1 MPVQFLYE
9 KIASVVEFGVRK
21 DIPSFI
27 TDNLSPNIK
36 LRDYQKD
43 AFEYTLI
50 YLEGSMPR
58 PKPTHV
64 LYHMATGSGKTVIMA
79 MNILYYYNLGY
90 RNFIFF
96 TNQTNI
102 VSKTRINFL
111 DRSSSKY
118 LFNDVIQI
126 AGNTIKV
133 KEVSNFQY
141 SDKDAINICFNTVQG
156 IHSSLGIIKE
166 NSLTLED
173 FQNEK
178 VVLIA
183 DEAHHLNSTTSKD
196 KEINEDN
203 KTWEDTIT
211 SILYANPDNVLLE
224 YTATCD
230 IKDPNVLSK
239 YLNKMIF
246 NFSLKEFREAG
257 YTKEFANMQTNTDLW
272 TRTIQAL
279 IMSEY
284 RKLKFEEKGE
294 DIQPVVLL
302 KSKTIKDSNE
312 FYEKFYH
319 NLKTLN
325 GSFLEQIRLNNTD
338 NYLFVNAFNYFKKVG
353 VSNNDLSELIKIDFS
368 VDNSVNMNDWN
379 DSNEQIV
386 NNLDEK
392 GNRYR
397 LIFIVD
403 KLTEGWDVLSLFDI
417 VRLYETRQGGP
428 KGRPSNYTISEA
440 QLIGRGARYCPF
452 KFEEEQVPEKRK
464 YSNYLDENAIC
475 ETLLYH
481 CMQEAKY
488 ISELKLALKQTGLLP
503 DDEPIRVDYKIKND
517 FKKTQAYLE
526 GYVFINERV
535 EVSRDTVHSLPY
547 NIANQT
553 ILFNCSASAVTG
565 MLMNDDVSETSG
577 REKEIQNLKL
587 KEIWYPIV
595 FKAFRCYHS
604 TLSFDKVKKQFPHLS
619 TIEEFLTSDNY
630 LGNINIGF
638 NKDKGV
644 ELKNDDLLE
653 GCKKAFQAISDYITK
668 IEITFKGTD
677 KFTGKPISKAFA
689 DRTRNYTKEKGD
701 ESWGNGVSQ
710 ASSLVDER
718 YRIDLIDK
726 DWYVYNDNCGTSEE
740 KKFVKYF
747 STIVDKLKK
756 EYEQVYLIRN
766 ELEIAIYDFDT
777 GDKFEPDFVLLLR
790 KKKKDEKFMSV
801 NLFIEPK
808 GEHLLEHDAWK
819 NKFMLEL
826 HDKGIP
832 TTTYVEDDE
841 YLIWGTPLYNENATK
856 QLFVEYTDKVFE
868 EIKKL

>member
-1 MPVQFLYE
+1 MAFLYE
-9 KIASVVEFGVRK
+9 KIKSLKEFGTSK
-21 DIPSFI
+21 EIPSFI
-27 TDNLSPNIK
+27 TDNLSSKIS

-43 AFEYTLI
+43 AIEYTLL
-50 YLEGSMPR
+50 YLDSPIS
-58 PKPTHV
+58 KSKQTHI

-79 MNILYYYNLGY
+79 MNILYYYKLGY

-111 DRSSSKY
+111 DKSSSKY
-118 LFNDVIQI
+118 LFADTLQI
-126 AGNTIKV
+126 DGKEIKI

-141 SDKDAINICFNTVQG
+141 YDHDAINICFNTVQG
-156 IHSSLGIIKE
+156 IHSSLGLIKE
-166 NSLTLED
+166 NSLTIED

-196 KEINEDN
+196 KDINEEN
-203 KTWEDTIT
+203 KTWEDTIN
-211 SILYANPDNVLLE
+211 SILYANKDNVLLE

-230 IKDPNVLSK
+230 VKDPNVLAK
-239 YLNKMIF
+239 YLDKMIF
-246 NFSLKEFREAG
+246 NFNLKEFREAG
-257 YTKEFANMQTNTDLW
+257 YTKEFANMQTNTDMW
-272 TRTIQAL
+272 TRTVQAL
-279 IMSEY
+279 IMSEH
-284 RKLKFEEKGE
+284 RKVRFEEKGI
-294 DIQPVVLL
+294 DIKPVVLL
-302 KSKTIKDSNE
+302 KSKTIKESNSFYDE
-312 FYEKFYH
+312 FYHK
-319 NLKTLN
+319 LKYLDGT
-325 GSFLEQIRLNNTD
+325 FLEQIRINNLE
-338 NYLFVNAFNYFKKVG
+338 NYLFVNAFAYFKKIG
-353 VSNNDLSELIKIDFS
+353 VSNNDLAELIKIDFS
-368 VDNSVNMNDWN
+368 QDNSVNMNDW
-379 DSNEQIV
+379 DDKNEEIV

-452 KFEEEQVPEKRK
+452 KFSDEQPAEKRK

-488 ISELKLALKQTGLLP
+488 ISELKLALKQTGLIP
-503 DDEPIRVDYKIKND
+503 DDEPIRVEYKIKTD

-526 GYVFINERV
+526 GFVFTNNRV
-535 EVSRDTVHSLPY
+535 EVSRDSVHSLPY

-553 ILFNCSASAVTG
+553 INYNCSASAVTG
-565 MLMNDDVSETSG
+565 MLMNDEVVDTVG
-577 REKEIQNLKL
+577 REKENVDIKM
-587 KEIWYPIV
+587 KDIWYPVV
-595 FKAFRCYHS
+595 FKAFRCFS
-604 TLSFDKVKKQFPHLS
+604 ATLSFDKLKKQFPHLK
-619 TIEEFLTSDNY
+619 TIKEFLVSDDY
-630 LGNINIGF
+630 VGNIIISF

-644 ELKNDDLLE
+644 SLSNEDLLE
-653 GCKKAFQAISDYITK
+653 GCKKVFQQISDYITK
-668 IEITFKGTD
+668 IEITFKGTTE
-677 KFTGKPISKAFA
+677 FVGKQINKAFA
-689 DRTRNYTKEKGD
+689 DRVRNYTKEKGD

-710 ASSLVDER
+710 ASSMVDSR
-718 YRIDLIDK
+718 YRLELFDK

-747 STIVDKLKK
+747 STIVEDLKK
-756 EYEQVYLIRN
+756 TYSQVYLIRN

-790 KKKKDEKFMSV
+790 KKKSNGKFASI

-826 HDKGIP
+826 HDNGIP

-856 QLFVEYTDKVFE
+856 QLFVEYTDKVFDE
-868 EIKKL
+868 LKKL